1 MKRLRRWVL
10 RWAVGSAFAGGGL
23 RRDASA
29 MTEAEMR
36 QALAVPD
43 SHPQLRALMTILD
56 AHVEDA
62 MTTTRATQTASNPG
76 LLAHEAGGLDALLS
90 LRETIAAV
98 REGGAD
104 GEKWG

>member
-10 RWAVGSAFAGGGL
+10 RWAVRPGRPG
-23 RRDASA
+23 A
-29 MTEAEMR
+29 MTEREIAM
-36 QALAVPD
+36 ALSVEEK
-43 SHPQLRALMTILD
+43 HPVLRAVLVLLE
-56 AHVEDA
+56 AHIEDA
-62 MTTTRATQTASNPG
+62 VTTTRAAATSKDHG